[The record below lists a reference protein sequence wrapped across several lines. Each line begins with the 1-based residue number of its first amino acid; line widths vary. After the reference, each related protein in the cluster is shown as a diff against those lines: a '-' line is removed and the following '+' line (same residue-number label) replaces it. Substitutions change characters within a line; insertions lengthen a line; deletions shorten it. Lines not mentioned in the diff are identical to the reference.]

1 MNKNWWEVP
10 NPMGNLLG
18 GARKAPPPLEVIE
31 PPPVIRRKVTIE
43 DAFIRTK
50 PKQKQERARNGE
62 VSPTTLRGRVLLV
75 MCRLANGRADVVIK
89 DADIVYHAWKMFP
102 AVFGL
107 SGYDCPDA
115 SKSRAKICGPEGL
128 IGRGMVVR
136 ACEGSYYLTPSAQRW
151 LSAVADQAEVIASQA
166 APV

>member
-1 MNKNWWEVP
+1 MSNNWWEVP
-10 NPMGNLLG
+10 NPMGSLLG
-18 GARKAPPPLEVIE
+18 GARKAPLPLEVAP

-50 PKQKQERARNGE
+50 PKQKQKRARNGE

-75 MCRLANGRADVVIK
+75 MCRLANGRTDVVIK

-102 AVFGL
+102 EVFGL

-136 ACEGSYYLTPSAQRW
+136 VHEGVYRLTQK
-151 LSAVADQAEVIASQA
+151 AVDWTKSV
-166 APV
+166 

>member
-1 MNKNWWEVP
+1 MSNNWWEVP
-10 NPMGNLLG
+10 NPMGSLLG
-18 GARKAPPPLEVIE
+18 GARKAPPPLEVAP

-50 PKQKQERARNGE
+50 PKQKQKRARNGE

-75 MCRLANGRADVVIK
+75 MCRLANGRTDVVIK

-102 AVFGL
+102 EVFGL

-136 ACEGSYYLTPSAQRW
+136 VHEGVYRLTQK
-151 LSAVADQAEVIASQA
+151 AVDWTKSV
-166 APV
+166 

>member
-1 MNKNWWEVP
+1 MSNNWWEVP
-10 NPMGNLLG
+10 NPMGSLLG

-50 PKQKQERARNGE
+50 PKQKQKRARNGE

-75 MCRLANGRADVVIK
+75 MCRLANGRTDVVIK

-102 AVFGL
+102 EVFGL

-136 ACEGSYYLTPSAQRW
+136 VHEGVYRLTQK
-151 LSAVADQAEVIASQA
+151 AVDWTKSV
-166 APV
+166 

>member
-1 MNKNWWEVP
+1 MSNNWWEVP
-10 NPMGNLLG
+10 NPMGSLLG
-18 GARKAPPPLEVIE
+18 GARKAPPPLKVIE

-75 MCRLANGRADVVIK
+75 MCRLANGRTDVVIK

-102 AVFGL
+102 EVFGL

-136 ACEGSYYLTPSAQRW
+136 VHEGVYRLTQK
-151 LSAVADQAEVIASQA
+151 AVDWTKSV
-166 APV
+166 